1 MPLVAAGEKLGPY
14 EIQEQLGAGGMGEV
28 WKALDTRLHR
38 FVAIKKSHAHF
49 SERLSREAHAIAA
62 LNHPHIC
69 QLYDVGPDYLVMEYV
84 EGKPLTGPLP
94 IVRVLEYAG
103 QICDALDTAHR
114 KGITH
119 RDLKPANILAGK
131 TGVKILDFG
140 LAKIEREPQANA
152 NATQTMPLTGDGVVV
167 GTLQY
172 MSPEQIEGQEAD
184 ARSDIFAL
192 GLVMYEMI
200 SGAHPFTG
208 KSKTSLIA
216 SILKEQPKPLRETE
230 PLTPPSLE
238 RVVQTC
244 LEKDPDKRWQSAR
257 ELKHA
262 IEWIQDGVSPVAPA
276 LSDKVRKSG
285 PSWTSSAVALAVA
298 MLAAAALALWLRP
311 SSPARVVRFEVAL
324 PEGAEYIG
332 LSVSPDG
339 RKLVVVDNSEQ
350 HRGLWIRD
358 LDALGWK
365 KLPGTEGARFSFW
378 SPDSRSIAFSTGN
391 ELKKIDALGGPAQ
404 TICVT
409 KDSTIGSGDWNRD
422 GVIIFGGLGADVVR
436 KVPATGGT
444 PAPVTVQD
452 TARGE
457 LSQVAPV
464 FLPDRRHFLY
474 TRSGPDEI
482 TGVYAGSLDAKPE
495 AQSATRILATSRGL
509 YSDGNLFFAHNG
521 ALMVQPFDAGKLQ
534 LRGEPALA
542 AESAALSD
550 FGTFSVSPAG
560 VLAYRTAPEG
570 TRVYQGAW
578 FDRQGNMTGTVNEL
592 VGDPS
597 ARLSPEGERAG
608 VRDAGQTALGDV
620 WILDFATGIRTR
632 LAFRH
637 SFGSIPV
644 WSPDGSRVTFSGGNV
659 FDTLYEKAVGGAEEK
674 ELLKQPG
681 QMKIPSAWSSDA
693 RFLLY
698 HTPVLGKGGADLY
711 VLPMEGPDRTPGKP
725 VRLLGT
731 KYNEAY
737 GSFSPDGRWIAYA
750 SDESGRWEVYVRPF
764 LAAGPSGPS
773 LGEAKWQVSKE
784 GFGGAAGT
792 GQLAPKWR
800 RDGQEIVF
808 RGLNGLPVAVDVS
821 AKGGAFNAGM
831 PKQLFDAPANLSWD
845 VTADGKRFLMVSAS
859 QISRVPITVVL
870 NWQTDLK
877 K

>member
-1 MPLVAAGEKLGPY
+1 MTLLAAGEKLGPY
-14 EIQEQLGAGGMGEV
+14 EIREQLGAGGMGEV
-28 WKALDTRLHR
+28 WKALDTRLNR
-38 FVAIKKSHAHF
+38 LVAIKKSHTHF
-49 SERLSREAHAIAA
+49 SERFSREAHAIAA

-140 LAKIEREPQANA
+140 LAKIEREPQADA
-152 NATQTMPLTGDGVVV
+152 DTTQSMPLTGDGVVV

-200 SGAHPFTG
+200 SGARPFTG

-262 IEWIQDGVSPVAPA
+262 VEWIQDGAVSVVPPG
-276 LSDKVRKSG
+276 SDKARKSG
-285 PSWTSSAVALAVA
+285 PSWTWSVVALALA

-324 PEGAEYIG
+324 PEGAELIG

-339 RKLVVVDNSEQ
+339 RKLVVADNSEQ

-358 LDALGWK
+358 LGALGWK

-378 SPDSRSIAFSTGN
+378 SPDSRLIAFSTGN

-409 KDSTIGSGDWNRD
+409 KDSPIGSGDWNQD
-422 GVIIFGGLGADVVR
+422 GVIIFGGFGTGSVR
-436 KVPATGGT
+436 QVPATGGT

-452 TARGE
+452 TAGRE
-457 LSQVAPV
+457 LSQIEPV

-474 TRSGPDEI
+474 TRYGPDEI

-495 AQSATRILATSRGL
+495 AQSATRILATSRAL

-542 AESAALSD
+542 AESAALPD

-578 FDRQGNMTGTVNEL
+578 FDRQGNMTGTVNGL

-597 ARLSPEGERAG
+597 VKLSPDGGRAG

-620 WILDFATGIRTR
+620 WILDFATGVRTR

-637 SFGSIPV
+637 SF
-644 WSPDGSRVTFSGGNV
+644 R
-659 FDTLYEKAVGGAEEK
+659 
-674 ELLKQPG
+674 
-681 QMKIPSAWSSDA
+681 
-693 RFLLY
+693 LLY
-698 HTPVLGKGGADLY
+698 SGMVAG
-711 VLPMEGPDRTPGKP
+711 RTPRY
-725 VRLLGT
+725 RL
-731 KYNEAY
+731 
-737 GSFSPDGRWIAYA
+737 GR
-750 SDESGRWEVYVRPF
+750 
-764 LAAGPSGPS
+764 
-773 LGEAKWQVSKE
+773 
-784 GFGGAAGT
+784 
-792 GQLAPKWR
+792 
-800 RDGQEIVF
+800 
-808 RGLNGLPVAVDVS
+808 
-821 AKGGAFNAGM
+821 
-831 PKQLFDAPANLSWD
+831 
-845 VTADGKRFLMVSAS
+845 
-859 QISRVPITVVL
+859 
-870 NWQTDLK
+870 
-877 K
+877 